1 MTRAARPAVGY
12 GFTIGAAGLFAL
24 NGTVSTLALEAGL
37 PPTRL
42 TALRCAGAGANA
54 QADGRTERGQA
65 AHSPIRCHCDHW
77 NDVEEQ
83 AGLVGGER
91 RLINRLVSRAG
102 AGCRV

>member
-1 MTRAARPAVGY
+1 MALDVMPAA
-12 GFTIGAAGLFAL
+12 
-24 NGTVSTLALEAGL
+24 
-37 PPTRL
+37 
-42 TALRCAGAGANA
+42 ALRGLGYAGANA

-77 NDVEEQ
+77 NDVEQQ
-83 AGLVGGER
+83 AGLVGGEC